1 MIVLLIPLVALLY
14 PLFKVVPPTYRWR
27 MRAKIYRWYKHVKV
41 VDLGL
46 HDEQSPERLKT
57 LMAEL
62 DRIEGEV
69 NKITTP
75 LPYASQLYDLRLH
88 IELLRERLERTTKK
102 REPEIGLREE
112 TQ

>member
-1 MIVLLIPLVALLY
+1 
-14 PLFKVVPPTYRWR
+14 
-27 MRAKIYRWYKHVKV
+27 MRAKIYRWYKHVKA

-46 HDEQSPERLKT
+46 QDEQSPDRLKT

-88 IELLRERLERTTKK
+88 IELLRERFERATKK
-102 REPEIGLREE
+102 RETEIDLQEE
-112 TQ
+112 AQ